1 MDSVLS
7 GTIRH
12 LLEGDGVK
20 NIGSDSKSE
29 IVLGGIKY
37 EHAILIRIKLS
48 QNKLLILLI

>member
-20 NIGSDSKSE
+20 KIGSDPKGD
-29 IVLGGIKY
+29 IVLGGIK
-37 EHAILIRIKLS
+37 
-48 QNKLLILLI
+48 